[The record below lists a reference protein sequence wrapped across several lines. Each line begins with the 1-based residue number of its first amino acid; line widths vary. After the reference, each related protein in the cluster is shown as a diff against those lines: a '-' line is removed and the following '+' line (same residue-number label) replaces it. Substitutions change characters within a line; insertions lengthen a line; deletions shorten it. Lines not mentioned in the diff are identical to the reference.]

1 MAAIPDLFQAREV
14 EAMISRL
21 RRLSPDHTARWGRMN
36 AGQMLAHC
44 RVAYAMALREDF
56 PRPNPVV
63 RLLLRLVVKPSV
75 TGPTPYRQNL
85 PTSPVFRVSPTQDF
99 VRERDGLIADLRAV
113 AAHGAAHFE
122 RRPSPTLGR
131 LTAAEWNTL
140 LAKHLDHHLTQFG
153 V

>member
-1 MAAIPDLFQAREV
+1 MTAIPDLFEPRAMETMIARLH
-14 EAMISRL
+14 AL
-21 RRLSPDHTARWGRMN
+21 TPTQTPRWGTMN

-56 PRPNPVV
+56 PRPNPAV
-63 RLLLRLVVKPSV
+63 RLLLRLVVKSSV
-75 TGPTPYRQNL
+75 TGPAPYRHNL
-85 PTSPVFRVSPTQDF
+85 PTAPVFRVPPTQDF

-122 RRPSPTLGR
+122 GRPSPTLGR
-131 LTAAEWNTL
+131 LSAAEWNTL